1 MENVQRGSLE
11 MSEYTHL
18 LSAAPC
24 DDYSGT
30 FKVLDTVKGYAGVK
44 LDVKNF
50 PFVLQLKMIDKI
62 CILQREDNL
71 AVLNVVRSAQLRV
84 ARFP

>member
-30 FKVLDTVKGYAGVK
+30 FEVLDTVKGYAGLK

-71 AVLNVVRSAQLRV
+71 GVLNVVRSARLGV

>member
-30 FKVLDTVKGYAGVK
+30 FEVLDTVKGYAGLK

-50 PFVLQLKMIDKI
+50 PFVLQLKMMDKI
-62 CILQREDNL
+62 CILQREDDL
-71 AVLNVVRSAQLRV
+71 GVLNVVRLARLWV
-84 ARFP
+84 AKFP